1 MLRDSPRASL
11 FFHQFVQIYFCHK
24 IHFEMSFWILLGNHV
39 LHNNI
44 LVNDRLH
51 V

>member
-1 MLRDSPRASL
+1 MLRNSPRASL